1 MVEIV
6 WTEPAL
12 QSLDEIA
19 DYISLDNLKAAQ
31 ALVEKVFDRVELL
44 KNQPELG
51 KQIPELETSIYREII
66 VIPRRIFYRLER
78 NCLYVVDIQR
88 QEQQF
93 RNPFF

>member
-44 KNQPELG
+44 
-51 KQIPELETSIYREII
+51 
-66 VIPRRIFYRLER
+66 
-78 NCLYVVDIQR
+78 
-88 QEQQF
+88 
-93 RNPFF
+93 